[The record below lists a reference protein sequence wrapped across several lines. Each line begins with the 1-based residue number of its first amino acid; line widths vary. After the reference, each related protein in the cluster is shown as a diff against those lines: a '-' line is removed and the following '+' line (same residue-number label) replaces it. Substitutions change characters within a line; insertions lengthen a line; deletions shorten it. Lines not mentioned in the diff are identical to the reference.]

1 MISSQILN
9 PSNVMALGL
18 IYLTA
23 VIVTLLPALRAYR
36 VSRLVGTAAAAD

>member
-1 MISSQILN
+1 MISFQILN

-23 VIVTLLPALRAYR
+23 VIVTLLPALRI
-36 VSRLVGTAAAAD
+36 SRFSLVGTAAAAD